1 VNNDTDQCRVNL
13 QIEFLE
19 TYDTIKNLLL
29 MGFKI

>member
-1 VNNDTDQCRVNL
+1 VNL

-29 MGFKI
+29 MGFKV